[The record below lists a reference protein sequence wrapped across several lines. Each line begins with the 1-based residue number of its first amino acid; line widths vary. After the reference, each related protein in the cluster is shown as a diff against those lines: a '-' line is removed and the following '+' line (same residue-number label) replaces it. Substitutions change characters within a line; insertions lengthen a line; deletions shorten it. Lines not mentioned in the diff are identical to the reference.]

1 MKKSG
6 FSPESFGFNN
16 QEKKDKYKYIL
27 STIDDKY
34 NYALDL
40 LDFTVNKENVFDYY
54 AQVENKSKLNFL
66 ATHYENLMDN
76 IESNGSAILKKS
88 NLNIG
93 IISDLFLYNSFK
105 DVCNLHYISSENKGI
120 DKNLDFIIIATTWK
134 GIDNSWTGFA
144 NPYSTKRELLF
155 QLIEEFKLANIP
167 VVFYSK
173 EDPVNY
179 DIFKDIASVCDVIFT
194 SAEEMIP
201 NYIKY
206 CNNSNVFLLQF
217 GVNPHYHNPIGTRS
231 NKNISKKE
239 DVIFAGSWTKKYPE
253 RNSNL
258 QRILNGIIQSEK
270 ELTIIDRNLNLK
282 SERYQFPAEMI
293 PYLAPPVSH
302 DILMKLHKVYRW
314 AINVNSVKYSNS
326 MFANR
331 VFELQAFGNLL
342 LSNYSS
348 GMNNQFSNVFII
360 NIEEDAELILKNYS
374 ENFLFDLQ
382 AKGIRNVMRNNTTYH
397 RIDEIANHLNIE
409 MIQNEPKILV
419 LAEKITENIKSSF
432 DRQLNSSAMLKSYN
446 EPFQISDYDFISFM
460 SDEYIYEE
468 YYLEDLLTAFKYT
481 DVDFV
486 TKNNKCNIHNYT
498 NTYQDIFKS
507 MFKASKIK
515 SNLEIDKCSLGYVL
529 DETEIFKTRYYTI
542 DKPELSVIIPI
553 YNNGEYLEEKCF
565 KSLLRSSIFNKME
578 IIFVNDGSD
587 DIKTKQIINRLIR
600 RYPHIKRFDFDS
612 GSGSASR
619 PRNKGIDLAT
629 TKYITY
635 LDPDNEAL
643 GDGYKRL
650 FEKIKEDKSIDMV
663 VGNII
668 KEDNENKKLFR
679 FSSTVKK
686 YNNNKELITNTKEFL
701 KNSGLRSQSIQ
712 AMIVKKEIIE
722 KNNLKMIEGAAGQD
736 TLFFNEIML
745 SSKNCLSI
753 DEYIHIYY
761 AAVTGS
767 VTNSVSKTLFDKYLK
782 LEKVRIPFLIKNG
795 LMHSYMQ
802 NKFNFYFKN
811 WYIPRLKKV
820 KSDEYKE
827 AVNLFLKIYKMY
839 EEFDRP
845 TDKKLEDEVQQ
856 IMEEVQ

>member
-6 FSPESFGFNN
+6 FSPESPESFGFNN

-76 IESNGSAILKKS
+76 IESNGSAIFKKS

-293 PYLAPPVSH
+293 PYLAP
-302 DILMKLHKVYRW
+302 
-314 AINVNSVKYSNS
+314 
-326 MFANR
+326 
-331 VFELQAFGNLL
+331 
-342 LSNYSS
+342 
-348 GMNNQFSNVFII
+348 
-360 NIEEDAELILKNYS
+360 
-374 ENFLFDLQ
+374 
-382 AKGIRNVMRNNTTYH
+382 
-397 RIDEIANHLNIE
+397 
-409 MIQNEPKILV
+409 
-419 LAEKITENIKSSF
+419 SSF
-432 DRQLNSSAMLKSYN
+432 
-446 EPFQISDYDFISFM
+446 
-460 SDEYIYEE
+460 
-468 YYLEDLLTAFKYT
+468 T
-481 DVDFV
+481 
-486 TKNNKCNIHNYT
+486 
-498 NTYQDIFKS
+498 
-507 MFKASKIK
+507 
-515 SNLEIDKCSLGYVL
+515 
-529 DETEIFKTRYYTI
+529 
-542 DKPELSVIIPI
+542 
-553 YNNGEYLEEKCF
+553 
-565 KSLLRSSIFNKME
+565 
-578 IIFVNDGSD
+578 
-587 DIKTKQIINRLIR
+587 
-600 RYPHIKRFDFDS
+600 
-612 GSGSASR
+612 
-619 PRNKGIDLAT
+619 
-629 TKYITY
+629 
-635 LDPDNEAL
+635 
-643 GDGYKRL
+643 
-650 FEKIKEDKSIDMV
+650 
-663 VGNII
+663 
-668 KEDNENKKLFR
+668 
-679 FSSTVKK
+679 
-686 YNNNKELITNTKEFL
+686 
-701 KNSGLRSQSIQ
+701 
-712 AMIVKKEIIE
+712 
-722 KNNLKMIEGAAGQD
+722 
-736 TLFFNEIML
+736 
-745 SSKNCLSI
+745 
-753 DEYIHIYY
+753 
-761 AAVTGS
+761 
-767 VTNSVSKTLFDKYLK
+767 
-782 LEKVRIPFLIKNG
+782 
-795 LMHSYMQ
+795 
-802 NKFNFYFKN
+802 
-811 WYIPRLKKV
+811 
-820 KSDEYKE
+820 
-827 AVNLFLKIYKMY
+827 
-839 EEFDRP
+839 
-845 TDKKLEDEVQQ
+845 
-856 IMEEVQ
+856 

>member
-76 IESNGSAILKKS
+76 IESNGSAIFKKS

-515 SNLEIDKCSLGYVL
+515 SNLEIDKSSLGYVL

-795 LMHSYMQ
+795 LMHSYME